1 MSTTA
6 IKVLRPLKKAF
17 EKIIQNL
24 GLYYLPCGID
34 VRIRKTL
41 YGTPSSSNPGVS
53 NSNWSEGHILDKNA
67 PRAAVCMKKAFA
79 FRNLQEKPSK

>member
-6 IKVLRPLKKAF
+6 LKILRPLKKAF
-17 EKIIQNL
+17 EKIIKNL

-41 YGTPSSSNPGVS
+41 YVTPSSSNPGVS
-53 NSNWSEGHILDKNA
+53 NSNWSEGHILDKKCSEG
-67 PRAAVCMKKAFA
+67 RSLYEKSFC
-79 FRNLQEKPSK
+79 NLKEKLSK